1 MNNLETYQIH
11 EILMQN
17 CLDYDEWSDFLCEQ
31 LNCYPE
37 NTYQELQ
44 QIEDAVTV
52 RDLYDDFFTSS
63 YNAFV
68 DDDGN

>member
-11 EILMQN
+11 DILMQN
-17 CLDYDEWSDFLCEQ
+17 YLDYDEWADFLTDQ

-44 QIEDAVTV
+44 QIEDAALV
-52 RDLYDDFFTSS
+52 RNLYDDFFTSS

>member
-1 MNNLETYQIH
+1 MNNLETYEIH
-11 EILMQN
+11 NILMTY
-17 CLDYDEWSDFLCEQ
+17 CRESDEWSDYLSEQ
-31 LNCYPE
+31 LNCYPDD
-37 NTYQELQ
+37 TYTELMH
-44 QIEDAVTV
+44 IDDAALV